1 MNLRLKNILIE
12 NFKGIKQLAVD
23 FKGKT
28 IISGQNATGKTTIMD
43 GFTWLLFNK
52 DSEGKTDFN
61 IRPNDG
67 QGAPIDNVVIKVSA
81 VLEADGKEILLM
93 KTQEQNWVKK
103 KGSEVSLFQGNINKY
118 EINEIPK
125 SEKDYKAYIGELMN
139 EELFKLIISPQ
150 AFTSLGWKDQ
160 RTILLKLV
168 SEVTDQDVISADE
181 KFLTLSE
188 KLKDFSVDD
197 LTAKAKKALKE
208 LNKRQTELPARIDEA
223 SKGLIQADFT
233 ECESRKSELEEQ
245 IRTLEGQES
254 NASKASEAIARIN
267 NAIMQKQFDLGDLKR
282 KSNEQL
288 MAQRQEIQRRSD
300 DASYAFSD
308 TMRECEKIEKDIQQK
323 DVLLESN
330 KAFREAL
337 LKNHK
342 EIHAMQMSPE
352 SLCCPMCKQA
362 LPADQEE
369 SQIAEFQANKQKSL
383 DDIVRNGK
391 QTVNNITTMEKE
403 ILALKERL
411 EKCKADKIEQ
421 NKRKTAAMEE
431 LAVLP
436 QEVELQDNSEYQ
448 SILAEIQQLESQ
460 VREMGTGSSYLN
472 QLKQKRESL
481 ILDLDKVKNTLNG
494 KENNQRVEARISELQ
509 QEQRTTSQ
517 QIANQEKDLFL
528 LEEFTKAK
536 MDLLS
541 SRINA
546 KFKLVNFRLFET
558 QINGGYKETC
568 ECIVNGVPFSSL
580 NTGHRVVAGLD
591 IISALQGIYE
601 VTAPIFID
609 NAESVNDFN
618 IPVMD
623 GQLILLKVSENNTLE
638 VEA

>member
-67 QGAPIDNVVIKVSA
+67 QGVPIDNVVIKVSA
-81 VLEADGKEILLM
+81 VLEAEGKEILLM

-103 KGSEVSLFQGNINKY
+103 KGSEVSQFQGNINKY

-125 SEKDYKAYIGELMN
+125 SEKDYKAYIDELMN
-139 EELFKLIISPQ
+139 EELFKLITSPQ
-150 AFTSLGWKDQ
+150 AFTSLKWKDQ
-160 RTILLKLV
+160 RIILLKLV
-168 SEVTDQDVISADE
+168 SEVTDQDVVSADE
-181 KFLTLSE
+181 RFLTLSE
-188 KLKDFSVDD
+188 SLKDFSVDD

-208 LNKRQTELPARIDEA
+208 LNKRQAELPARIDEA
-223 SKGLIQADFT
+223 SKGLIQADFA
-233 ECESRKSELEEQ
+233 ECESCKTELEEQ
-245 IRTLEGQES
+245 IRDLEEQES
-254 NASKASEAIARIN
+254 NASKAGEVIAGIN

-282 KSNEQL
+282 KANEQIVV
-288 MAQRQEIQRRSD
+288 QKREIQKRID
-300 DASYAFSD
+300 DADYAFSD
-308 TMRECEKIEKDIQQK
+308 TMRERERIEKEIQQK
-323 DVLLESN
+323 ETLLESN

-337 LKNHK
+337 LKNHG
-342 EIHAMQMSPE
+342 EVQAMQINTE
-352 SLCCPMCKQA
+352 SFCCPMCKQA
-362 LPADQEE
+362 LPVDQKETK
-369 SQIAEFQANKQKSL
+369 IAEFQANKQKSL
-383 DDIVRNGK
+383 EDIVKNGK
-391 QTVNNITTMEKE
+391 QTASNIATMEAE
-403 ILALKERL
+403 IMALRQRL

-431 LAVLP
+431 LAALP
-436 QEVELQDNSEYQ
+436 QQVEIQDNSEYQ
-448 SILAEIQQLESQ
+448 SLLTEIEQLENQ
-460 VREMGTGSSYLN
+460 VREMGTGSGYLN
-472 QLKQKRESL
+472 QLRQKKEVL

-494 KENNQRVEARISELQ
+494 KENNQRVQDRITELQ

-528 LEEFTKAK
+528 LEEFIKAK

-591 IISALQGIYE
+591 IITALQGIYE

-618 IPVMD
+618 IPDME
-623 GQLILLKVSENNTLE
+623 GQLILLKVSENSTLE

>member
-12 NFKGIKQLAVD
+12 NFKGIKQLAID
-23 FKGKT
+23 FQGKST
-28 IISGQNATGKTTIMD
+28 ISGRNATGKTTIMD

-67 QGAPIDNVVIKVSA
+67 QGIPVDNVIIKVSA
-81 VLEADGKEILLM
+81 VLEADGKETLLM

-103 KGSEVSLFQGNINKY
+103 KGSEVSQFQGNINKY

-125 SEKDYKAYIGELMN
+125 SEKDYKAYIDNLMN
-139 EELFKLIISPQ
+139 EELFKLTTSPQ
-150 AFTSLGWKDQ
+150 AFTSLKWKDQ

-181 KFLTLSE
+181 RFLALSE
-188 KLKDFSVDD
+188 RLQDFSVDD

-208 LNKRQTELPARIDEA
+208 LNKRQAELPARIDEA
-223 SKGLIQADFT
+223 SKGLIHTDFT

-245 IRTLEGQES
+245 VRSLEEQES
-254 NASKASEAIARIN
+254 NASKAGEAIARVN
-267 NAIMQKQFDLGDLKR
+267 NTIMQKQFDLSDLKR

-288 MAQRQEIQRRSD
+288 MNQRREIQRRID

-323 DVLLESN
+323 DVLIESN

-337 LKNHK
+337 LKNHR
-342 EIHAMQMSPE
+342 EIHAMQMNPE

-369 SQIAEFQANKQKSL
+369 SKIAEFQANKQKSL
-383 DDIVRNGK
+383 DDIVKNGK
-391 QTVNNITTMEKE
+391 QTVNNIATTEKE
-403 ILALKERL
+403 ILALKERM
-411 EKCKADKIEQ
+411 EKCKSDKIEQ
-421 NKRKTAAMEE
+421 NKKKTAAMKE
-431 LAVLP
+431 LAALP
-436 QEVELQDNSEYQ
+436 QQVELQDNPEYQ
-448 SILAEIQQLESQ
+448 SLVAEIQRLENQ
-460 VREMGTGSSYLN
+460 VQEMGTGSSYLN

-494 KENNQRVEARISELQ
+494 KENNQRVQARILELQ

-618 IPVMD
+618 IPDMD